1 MYQMARV
8 EEVGQSAIR
17 THHSVIRM
25 RTSECLQFVDVTDAV
40 EEIVARAGIRHGWVN
55 VQTKHTTTAV
65 IVNENEPLLHE
76 DLKRVL
82 ERLAPR
88 SGEYEHNDLSRR
100 VDVPPDEPANGHSH
114 CKALFLPMSVCV
126 NVADGR
132 LQLGRWQR
140 IFLIELDES
149 RERSVSVMVMG

>member
-8 EEVGQSAIR
+8 EEIGQSAIR
-17 THHSVIRM
+17 THHSVIRL
-25 RTSECLQFVDVTDAV
+25 RTSECLQFIDITDEVEDV
-40 EEIVARAGIRHGWVN
+40 VARAGVGHGWVN
-55 VQTKHTTTAV
+55 VQTKHTTTAI
-65 IVNENEPLLHE
+65 IVNENEPLLQE
-76 DLKRVL
+76 DLKRTL

-88 SGEYEHNDLSRR
+88 SDQYEHNDFSRR
-100 VDVPPDEPANGHSH
+100 VGVPPDEPANGHSH
-114 CKALFLPMSVCV
+114 CKALFLPMSVGV

>member
-8 EEVGQSAIR
+8 EEIGQSAIR
-17 THHSVIRM
+17 THHSVIRL
-25 RTSECLQFVDVTDAV
+25 RTSECLQFVDVTDEV
-40 EEIVARAGIRHGWVN
+40 EEVVARAGIRQGWVN
-55 VQTKHTTTAV
+55 VQTKHTTTAI

-76 DLKRVL
+76 DLRRML
-82 ERLAPR
+82 ERLAP
-88 SGEYEHNDLSRR
+88 SSDVYEHNDFSRR
-100 VDVPPDEPANGHSH
+100 VDIPPDEPANGHSH
-114 CKALFLPMSVCV
+114 CKALFLPMSACV

-140 IFLIELDES
+140 IFLIELDDS

>member
-1 MYQMARV
+1 MYQMARI
-8 EEVGQSAIR
+8 EEIGQSAIR
-17 THHSVIRM
+17 THHSVIRL
-25 RTSECLQFVDVTDAV
+25 RTDECLQFIDITDEV
-40 EEIVARAGIRHGWVN
+40 EEIVARAGVRFGWVN
-55 VQTKHTTTAV
+55 VQTKHTTTAI

-76 DLKRVL
+76 DLKRLL

-88 SGEYEHNDLSRR
+88 SGEYEHNDFSRR
-100 VDVPPDEPANGHSH
+100 VDIPPDEPANGHSH

-126 NVADGR
+126 NVANGL

-140 IFLIELDES
+140 IFLIELDEA

>member
-1 MYQMARV
+1 MYQMALV
-8 EEVGQSAIR
+8 EDIGQSTVR
-17 THHSVIRM
+17 TSHSVIRL
-25 RTSECLQFVDVTDAV
+25 RTSECMQFLDITDEV
-40 EEIVARAGIRHGWVN
+40 EEIVARAGISHGWVN

-65 IVNENEPLLHE
+65 IVNENEPLLHQ
-76 DLKRVL
+76 DLKRLL

-88 SGEYEHNDLSRR
+88 SGEYEHNDFSRR
-100 VDVPPDEPANGHSH
+100 VDIPPDEPANGHSH

-126 NVADGR
+126 NIADGM

-140 IFLIELDES
+140 IFLVELDDS

>member
-8 EEVGQSAIR
+8 EEISQSAIR
-17 THHSVIRM
+17 THHSVIRL
-25 RTSECLQFVDVTDAV
+25 RTSECLQFIDVTGEV
-40 EEIVARAGIRHGWVN
+40 EEAVARAGIRHGWVN
-55 VQTKHTTTAV
+55 VQTKHTTTAI

-76 DLKRVL
+76 DLKRML
-82 ERLAPR
+82 ERLAPS
-88 SGEYEHNDLSRR
+88 SGEYEHNDFSRR
-100 VDVPPDEPANGHSH
+100 GDVPPDEPANGHSH
-114 CKALFLPMSVCV
+114 CKALFLPMSACV

-140 IFLIELDES
+140 IFLLELDES